1 MLKEVLNHGVVLEKV
16 HRVIKFNQEEK
27 NILNDFEKDILK
39 SKNNAVFGK
48 TMKNVRRY
56 REISSL

>member
-1 MLKEVLNHGVVLEKV
+1 MEKV

-27 NILNDFEKDILK
+27 NILNDLEKDIPK